1 VPIAEAAGE
10 EDPQDA
16 RPNPSWVAFDCGH
29 HTCLECATGM
39 LRAKKDDS
47 PDALNL
53 LVCPCARLEGC
64 GGVLFLAETTRVVD
78 VLENINAH
86 TASEISEL
94 FEDAEEDGDIFE
106 LSLARAHLLIAG
118 RDTSRGSEQSG
129 DAQRAGVSSGKKP
142 ADDSNGKQ
150 GDTLTVGHTHEKGE
164 GEDAIPALHTLKKK
178 RSWRLCSTV
187 VRNDDIGSTGE
198 GGRSKEIDA
207 AVPMLVDG
215 QDPTRLPIRP
225 HVSNCVLYIRS
236 GTCSFGEA
244 CRFNHPPKLLGVEGE
259 GQRSLYNVAAIAS
272 SKARGAVGGQ
282 GSSSNGRAHVSSSN
296 FVVVPDI
303 QMHLIV
309 GRGGAT
315 IRNMEEQT
323 RAHIQVSMS
332 RLPSTSDSSTSDR
345 VLTLSGSST
354 AMRHARALILAKLEP
369 TGAALTELSDA
380 ARANQLEPSV
390 QELAARQLFD
400 LWTWYQEIAQGYTL
414 RCAGLFSCTSPSC
427 IATGRFIQVP
437 PPTPS
442 CSNGTSDDS
451 KDRSTTHLC
460 PPGSLQGDS
469 FETLADRATAMCKQC
484 RVNVCGNC
492 TWKAQRIVAFHA
504 PLPCQH
510 RVLVESCVARVES
523 AMQDL
528 ERKHAAANASARRGG
543 RSVRP
548 GRGDQDKDSQVGT
561 ESSQKG
567 TDSIKELPKSMPTL
581 SEMIEVLMQLGRTAE
596 VKTLREIE
604 AGSYE
609 APVKGVEE
617 LTSAQLISSSSKPC
631 PTGCGWD
638 ITKDK
643 GCNHMTC
650 KKCGHKFCWRCLQAR
665 PRESDAHDCQGAPD
679 VASFDPKV
687 QNLIRRVLQ
696 SYDPSVETRPV
707 VSNPLVADAAAIV
720 SFASSYLF
728 CPTHTGS
735 KDAAG
740 GVGSGGKDLLEE
752 DVTIE
757 EASGRKVISHSEQH
771 QGTGADGKK
780 CSVSPEEKEI
790 EAVQKLLA
798 RLRKLWE
805 GRSDM
810 FEALAQEQHT
820 ETGAE
825 GDARD
830 GIPMLHRRLQRR
842 REEMQAMMMERL
854 EGDEF
859 DAVDWRLRTHRRMQR
874 RENIEVEI
882 QRQARVRDEQQR
894 LLLRRLLLEEI
905 SSTLGGGSGSAAGH
919 GPHDASEGVSGTESL
934 TAEEVEAKVERCAE
948 VYAEYNHLHLELQRV
963 LQVRQAVVD
972 YEAPSA
978 AARAGARPFEIER
991 ARGGGVMFDARERI
1005 ARERIAFL
1013 ENMRQRHAMLYAH
1026 RVEQRATGA
1035 AVAMPSSLR
1044 AWEPSQ
1050 DADLLNRY
1058 LVRAEPVGSGAG
1070 GAGAGSNS
1078 SNSRVDGLSG
1088 DSALP
1093 RHWHQDA
1100 DSEGRTYYWNRHLGL
1115 SQWARP
1121 VAPTE
1126 LTPSAYA
1133 ATAAP
1138 TSSLAA
1144 IAQARVAGDGV
1155 NTTPTVAPQQDA
1167 WQQLSLLVDQR
1178 RQRMMALSGAGTH
1191 GLEERDELDD
1201 SMRAASR
1208 SMAARAIQ
1216 QRESLL
1222 SAAAG
1227 TGGIGGATAPEQMPV
1242 SREPAE
1248 QGAGDRIQFVPL
1260 RRPHR
1265 AEVGGL
1271 APMEGAPGDDSTFSE
1286 MLLSVL
1292 EFHICSLSWNVS
1304 CKLFALGQLLG
1315 QLPHALPSPQ
1325 PLVRLVDLLTVLIM
1339 YICIYTC
1346 IQCVRRRGR
1355 RASLRHLCVMRRKGK
1370 SV

>member
-1 VPIAEAAGE
+1 
-10 EDPQDA
+10 
-16 RPNPSWVAFDCGH
+16 
-29 HTCLECATGM
+29 
-39 LRAKKDDS
+39 
-47 PDALNL
+47 
-53 LVCPCARLEGC
+53 
-64 GGVLFLAETTRVVD
+64 
-78 VLENINAH
+78 
-86 TASEISEL
+86 
-94 FEDAEEDGDIFE
+94 
-106 LSLARAHLLIAG
+106 
-118 RDTSRGSEQSG
+118 
-129 DAQRAGVSSGKKP
+129 
-142 ADDSNGKQ
+142 
-150 GDTLTVGHTHEKGE
+150 
-164 GEDAIPALHTLKKK
+164 
-178 RSWRLCSTV
+178 
-187 VRNDDIGSTGE
+187 
-198 GGRSKEIDA
+198 
-207 AVPMLVDG
+207 
-215 QDPTRLPIRP
+215 
-225 HVSNCVLYIRS
+225 
-236 GTCSFGEA
+236 
-244 CRFNHPPKLLGVEGE
+244 
-259 GQRSLYNVAAIAS
+259 
-272 SKARGAVGGQ
+272 
-282 GSSSNGRAHVSSSN
+282 
-296 FVVVPDI
+296 
-303 QMHLIV
+303 
-309 GRGGAT
+309 
-315 IRNMEEQT
+315 
-323 RAHIQVSMS
+323 
-332 RLPSTSDSSTSDR
+332 
-345 VLTLSGSST
+345 
-354 AMRHARALILAKLEP
+354 
-369 TGAALTELSDA
+369 
-380 ARANQLEPSV
+380 
-390 QELAARQLFD
+390 
-400 LWTWYQEIAQGYTL
+400 
-414 RCAGLFSCTSPSC
+414 
-427 IATGRFIQVP
+427 
-437 PPTPS
+437 
-442 CSNGTSDDS
+442 
-451 KDRSTTHLC
+451 
-460 PPGSLQGDS
+460 
-469 FETLADRATAMCKQC
+469 MCKQC

-757 EASGRKVISHSEQH
+757 EASGRKVISHSEPH

-1325 PLVRLVDLLTVLIM
+1325 PLVRLVDLLTAKQAKQAKHTSAAEHVTAVASTDLLRILCPAPRAMTSMLVDEIFREPRLRSAALLLLPTLVADEQVKKVLQ
-1339 YICIYTC
+1339 TC
-1346 IQCVRRRGR
+1346 KPTDATAILITHHLYEFLQNIPVGNPMPSITKRKLKEAVAPHFDDWGKVYQEYKKFFKVEAVRLLGHVLAKEKDKGTKCAGKEEEKQSTEIAKDVATIFGAAMDVEAEDAAVAADLVMMPPAALAADTGGARGGKRKAREGAQQNTDAASLSVAVRRRGKR
-1355 RASLRHLCVMRRKGK
+1355 TRN
-1370 SV
+1370 